1 LANQPSPPTAQP
13 PPDVPSSVA
22 IPDLLANYLRQFSL
36 WTRRGFAAKA
46 DINVA
51 QPAVLLQ
58 EAGVTG
64 IPRVYSLTI
73 VVTSGTPAI
82 VLTEVPLG
90 QGQP

>member
-1 LANQPSPPTAQP
+1 
-13 PPDVPSSVA
+13 VPS
-22 IPDLLANYLRQFSL
+22 IPGISDLLANYLRQFSL

-46 DINVA
+46 DSGVA
-51 QPAVLLQ
+51 QPAILLQ

-73 VVTSGTPAI
+73 KVTSGTPAI

-90 QGQP
+90 GGKP